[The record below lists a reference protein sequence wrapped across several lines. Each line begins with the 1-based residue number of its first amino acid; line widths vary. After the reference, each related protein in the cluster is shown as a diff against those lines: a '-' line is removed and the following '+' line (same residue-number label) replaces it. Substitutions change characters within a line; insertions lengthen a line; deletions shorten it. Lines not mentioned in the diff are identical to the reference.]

1 MPNAILAVHNF
12 YQGPGGEDVVFATE
26 AAMLERKGHRVIRYE
41 DRNERIGGGMVN
53 GVASGMAAV
62 WNQGSYV
69 RVQRLAREH
78 RPDVAH
84 FHNTFPLIS
93 PAAYYAAR
101 REGVAVVQ
109 TLHNYRLLCPG
120 GNFLR
125 DGRVCEECVER
136 RSLAPAIAHACY
148 RGSRSG
154 SAAVAAMLTVHRAV
168 GTWRRMVDVYVAPSE
183 FVRQKFI
190 ASGFAAERILVKPNT
205 LAPNTLAPNTLTND
219 ADADEADCAGD
230 RRDCGVGYALFVG
243 RLWEVKG
250 IRTLA
255 AAWKKLGDIPLL
267 VAGEGPL
274 SGIEWPAGVTR
285 LGVQSRERVRELM
298 RGARALVFPSVCYEG
313 QPLTIIE
320 AFASGLPVIG
330 SALGGVRELIDDG
343 RTGLLFR
350 AGDAEDLAAKVRWAF
365 AHCEEMD
372 AMRVHARREYEA
384 KFTAE
389 RNYGLLMEIYESAME
404 RARARRG
411 AVEARTAV
419 AS

>member
-1 MPNAILAVHNF
+1 MGIASILAVHNF
-12 YQGPGGEDVVFATE
+12 YQRPGGEDVAFSTE
-26 AAMLERKGHRVIRYE
+26 AAMLERNGHRVIRYE
-41 DRNERIGGGMVN
+41 DRNDRIAN
-53 GVASGMAAV
+53 GIGSGLGAV
-62 WNQGSYV
+62 WNQGSYR

-125 DGRVCEECVER
+125 DGQVCEECAER

-148 RGSRSG
+148 RGSRAG
-154 SAAVAAMLTVHRAV
+154 SAAVAAMLTVHRAM

-190 ASGFAAERILVKPNT
+190 ASGFAAERIVVKPNALAPDT
-205 LAPNTLAPNTLTND
+205 LAQD
-219 ADADEADCAGD
+219 ASAGALDGAAD
-230 RRDCGVGYALFVG
+230 RRDCGAGYALFVG
-243 RLWEVKG
+243 RLSEEKG

-255 AAWKKLGDIPLL
+255 AAWKTLGDIPLL

-274 SGIEWPAGVTR
+274 SGLEWPAGATL

-298 RGARALVFPSVCYEG
+298 RSARALVFPSVCYEG

-350 AGDAEDLAAKVRWAF
+350 PGDAADLAAKVRWAF
-365 AHCEEMD
+365 AHREEMD

-389 RNYGLLMEIYESAME
+389 RTYALLMEIYESAME
-404 RARARRG
+404 RARVRRG
-411 AVEARTAV
+411 AVEARPAV